1 MKTAVEWLQ
10 SQIVFESVDKELL
23 ARWDEDSDLS
33 EYFEQALQ
41 MEKEQMLKT
50 FTQSRAISVECAVW
64 NCQGNERKWESF
76 EQYYNETFKQQE
88 Q

>member
-1 MKTAVEWLQ
+1 MKTAVEWLYEQ
-10 SQIVFESVDKELL
+10 MPKKIQPHYKRQL
-23 ARWDEDSDLS
+23 
-33 EYFEQALQ
+33 EQAKE

-50 FTQSRAISVECAVW
+50 FTESRTISVECAVW

-76 EQYYNETFKQQE
+76 EQCYNETFKQQE

>member
-1 MKTAVEWLQ
+1 MKTAVEFLASVL
-10 SQIVFESVDKELL
+10 SQTGPIT
-23 ARWDEDSDLS
+23 EDDFNSLV
-33 EYFEQALQ
+33 EQALQ

-76 EQYYNETFKQQE
+76 EQYYNETFKQ
-88 Q
+88 